1 MVMEWACVGPV
12 KGKGHFWH
20 KAQHWQKC
28 KDTEQPGQSEQ
39 ASLCNELPGA
49 QKLDPR
55 RTGPEW
61 EAELLSNLCTHSVP
75 TCPVYCC
82 LPPRGHAVLTTTV
95 HVSEELEEPQGFPGS
110 HSGEES
116 ACKARMQQMQLRSL
130 GLQYPLEKEMA
141 SHSSI
146 LACRIPWREESG
158 GL

>member
-1 MVMEWACVGPV
+1 MGAV
-12 KGKGHFWH
+12 KGEGAFLAQGSALAEMQGH
-20 KAQHWQKC
+20 
-28 KDTEQPGQSEQ
+28 EQPGQSEQ

-61 EAELLSNLCTHSVP
+61 EAKLMSNLCTHSVP

-82 LPPRGHAVLTTTV
+82 LPPWGHAVLTTTV

-110 HSGEES
+110 HSGEEF

-146 LACRIPWREESG
+146 LACRIPWREEPG